1 VPERARGVYSGAVGP
16 RSLIVPLVLA
26 LAAATAA
33 AQERCPWCKDDPA
46 LLAAAGLV
54 GHGPMDVGKP
64 RAEGLRGSDVLRAE
78 LPAAQ
83 WVFLESAHLRL
94 ASALDSESVSGRD
107 RERVEADLARLRAV
121 LPAVPARAR
130 KLDPWL
136 RAHLIVMRAEEL
148 YARFQKLL
156 AVSDADFPER
166 RGAGPFMGDG
176 PYLGERDKFEIVVHA
191 SRRSHQAFTMDLCG
205 VSITDSLRWHLN
217 PPHKLIVSIPSEDAD
232 LARDR
237 GLESHVAHNLSHLF
251 LCAYKHFSY
260 DPPIWLDEGLA
271 HLIEKEVDPESTTT
285 DGDEGAM
292 RELQAPSDWPARA
305 AGLAASGK
313 AATFAQLLH
322 AKSFAELSMDAQIC
336 AWSRLRFLADEHPE
350 RLAAFLGGVKGQ
362 LDAQGYPSG
371 EDLPGLQRRLLK
383 ELWDWTPA
391 DFDVAWTAWVLRQE

>member
-1 VPERARGVYSGAVGP
+1 MGLRRLLTAFA
-16 RSLIVPLVLA
+16 LLC
-26 LAAATAA
+26 LAAAAG

-64 RAEGLRGSDVLRAE
+64 RADGRRGSEALREE

-94 ASALDSESVSGRD
+94 ASALGPENVSGGD
-107 RERVEADLARLRAV
+107 RERVEADLARLRV
-121 LPAVPARAR
+121 HLPEVPLKAR

-136 RAHLIVMRAEEL
+136 RGHLIVMRAEEL
-148 YARFQKLL
+148 YARFQALL
-156 AVSDADFPER
+156 RVSDADFPLR
-166 RGAGPFMGDG
+166 RGEGPYMGDG

-191 SRRSHQAFTMDLCG
+191 SRRSHQAFTLDLCG

-217 PPHKLIVSIPSEDAD
+217 PPHKLVVSISAEDAD

-237 GLESHVAHNLSHLF
+237 GLSAHIAHNQSHLF

-271 HLIEKEVDPESTTT
+271 HLIEKEVDPQFTTT

-292 RELQAPSDWPARA
+292 REMQAPSDWPARA
-305 AGLAASGK
+305 AKLAAAGK
-313 AATFAQLLH
+313 APTFAQLLH
-322 AKSFAELSMDAQIC
+322 AKSFGELDMDAQIC

-362 LDAQGYPSG
+362 LDAAGYPSG
-371 EDLPGLQRRLLK
+371 EDLPGLQRRLLE
-383 ELWDWTPA
+383 ELWDWSPA
-391 DFDVAWTAWVLRQE
+391 DFDAAWLAWVASGD